1 MNRDRQTILSL
12 VAAGRINAA
21 EAERLLAASGDA
33 REMFWIAAV
42 CALAAIAPL
51 HWSGL
56 AHLTQSAI
64 TAAAHTLHHVVTFA
78 VHHALSVQ
86 HIGGKP

>member
-21 EAERLLAASGDA
+21 EAERLIAATGDA
-33 REMFWIAAV
+33 HELFWIAAV
-42 CALAAIAPL
+42 CALAALAPM

-56 AHLTQSAI
+56 AQSAI
-64 TAAAHTLHHVVTFA
+64 SAAAHTLHHLFTLA
-78 VHHALSVQ
+78 AQHTLSVQ
-86 HIGGKP
+86 HIGGRP

>member
-1 MNRDRQTILSL
+1 MNRDRQTILAL

-21 EAERLLAASGDA
+21 EAERLLAAAGDA

-56 AHLTQSAI
+56 AHVAQSAI
-64 TAAAHTLHHVVTFA
+64 SAAAHTLHNIVTLA
-78 VHHALSVQ
+78 AQ
-86 HIGGKP
+86 HFGGRP

>member
-21 EAERLLAASGDA
+21 EAERLLAAANGA
-33 REMFWIAAV
+33 HEMFWIAAV
-42 CALAAIAPL
+42 CALAVLAPL
-51 HWSGL
+51 HWS
-56 AHLTQSAI
+56 
-64 TAAAHTLHHVVTFA
+64 AAAPAHFAQTAISAAAEALHHILTLA
-78 VHHALSVQ
+78 AQ

>member
-21 EAERLLAASGDA
+21 EAERLLAAANDA
-33 REMFWIAAV
+33 HEMFWIAAV
-42 CALAAIAPL
+42 CALAMIAPL
-51 HWSGL
+51 HWTTIAP
-56 AHLTQSAI
+56 AHFAQAAI
-64 TAAAHTLHHVVTFA
+64 SAAAHALHHILRLA
-78 VHHALSVQ
+78 VL

>member
-21 EAERLLAASGDA
+21 EAERLLAAANGA
-33 REMFWIAAV
+33 QEMFWIATV
-42 CALAAIAPL
+42 CALAVIAPL
-51 HWSGL
+51 HWSGTVP
-56 AHLTQSAI
+56 AHFAQTAI
-64 TAAAHTLHHVVTFA
+64 SAAAHTLHHMFTLA
-78 VHHALSVQ
+78 AQ